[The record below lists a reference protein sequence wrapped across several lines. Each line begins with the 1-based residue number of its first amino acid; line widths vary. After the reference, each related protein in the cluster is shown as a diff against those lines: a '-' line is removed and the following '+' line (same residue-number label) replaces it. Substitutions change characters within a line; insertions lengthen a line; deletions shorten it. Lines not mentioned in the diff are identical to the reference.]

1 MRSLFS
7 RIINLIP
14 SFEKRAQA
22 RKDHHMQKLLTSSA
36 AAELLG
42 VSRATVVRYA
52 IEGTINASHYGRRW
66 RFDPEELAQ
75 FVRDQ
80 RRKGK

>member
-1 MRSLFS
+1 
-7 RIINLIP
+7 
-14 SFEKRAQA
+14 
-22 RKDHHMQKLLTSSA
+22 MQKLLTSSA

-52 IEGTINASHYGRRW
+52 IEGKITASHYGRRW
-66 RFDPEELAQ
+66 RFDENELMQ